1 MVNSPHETHHRAF
14 QQIPELFTS
23 AFRLLDIPVPGEAVV
38 TAIDSDVREVR
49 PVERHVDTLLRL
61 EFPGGHTYLLLVE
74 AQTKPDKDKP
84 DSWAYY
90 LSYLRNRYGHQPIL
104 AATPAGTIWR
114 NFVETCLF
122 SFRSYV
128 AENLRKQGYI
138 QGRAQGLRMAIWSDA
153 VIQILEVRGFPLSED
168 TRHRIL
174 TCGDQETLDLWFDR
188 APTATSLDELFAAPA
203 EG

>member
-1 MVNSPHETHHRAF
+1 MEH
-14 QQIPELFTS
+14 
-23 AFRLLDIPVPGEAVV
+23 G
-38 TAIDSDVREVR
+38 
-49 PVERHVDTLLRL
+49 
-61 EFPGGHTYLLLVE
+61 
-74 AQTKPDKDKP
+74 
-84 DSWAYY
+84 
-90 LSYLRNRYGHQPIL
+90 
-104 AATPAGTIWR
+104 
-114 NFVETCLF
+114 LF